1 MTNPKINGK
10 CPESPVA
17 TIVKAE
23 SKLKKELLEYLGN
36 DCEIRGMINKFTD
49 KTGLL
54 VNSVTIEFT
63 TYHSISK
70 DSVKNVFTNI
80 KINREMA

>member
-23 SKLKKELLEYLGN
+23 SKLKKELLEYLGS
-36 DCEIRGMINKFTD
+36 DCEISNMVNEFTNT
-49 KTGLL
+49 TGLL
-54 VNSVTIEFT
+54 IHSITIEFT
-63 TYHSISK
+63 THHTIGG
-70 DSVKNVFTNI
+70 DNVKNVLTNI